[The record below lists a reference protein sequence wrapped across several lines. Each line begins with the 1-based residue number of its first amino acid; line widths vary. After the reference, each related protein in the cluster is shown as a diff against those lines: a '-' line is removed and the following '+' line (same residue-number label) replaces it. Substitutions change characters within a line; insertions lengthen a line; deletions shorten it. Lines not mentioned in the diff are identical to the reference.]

1 MPVTNSFSLC
11 SYAGST
17 NGESSFWLSLVFIPC
32 KQNCNG
38 TNVSPLKKELLTT
51 YYVYIIKFIL
61 SQKETL
67 FLASS

>member
-1 MPVTNSFSLC
+1 M
-11 SYAGST
+11 AG
-17 NGESSFWLSLVFIPC
+17 LC
-32 KQNCNG
+32 KQNCNA
-38 TNVSPLKKELLTT
+38 TNVSPLKKELFTT

>member
-1 MPVTNSFSLC
+1 MFCFIFLLGHNILRTELM
-11 SYAGST
+11 AG
-17 NGESSFWLSLVFIPC
+17 LC
-32 KQNCNG
+32 KQNCNA
-38 TNVSPLKKELLTT
+38 TNVSLLKKELLTT